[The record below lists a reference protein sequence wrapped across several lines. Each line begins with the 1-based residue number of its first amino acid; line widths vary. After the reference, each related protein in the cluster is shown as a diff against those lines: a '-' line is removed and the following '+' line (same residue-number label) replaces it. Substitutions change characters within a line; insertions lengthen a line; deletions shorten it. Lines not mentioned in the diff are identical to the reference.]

1 MTRRTRIA
9 SVLAIN
15 NIALSLLPL
24 GICGALAFAFMYAEL
39 KGSSERAFR
48 DAAVLVTAQV
58 STVLT
63 TPSRLVAGAA
73 ASLGRA
79 GASVDVR
86 SRDLFLGGLK
96 DGYSAFSRL
105 DLFGPG
111 GTVLATYPDDPDRVG
126 DSGTGRE
133 FYRRAAAGGLAWSS
147 VFIDAISGAP
157 TVAVASGGPD
167 GVLAGYVDL
176 STLGSLVSDFG
187 VSGGYMATVIDADGI
202 YIAHPDQERVAR
214 RESARLVR
222 AVAEARPDAIST
234 STETEGGRRLLCA
247 ALKDPDSGWTV
258 ALFLD
263 EDLLFRPARL
273 FLAAWGLV
281 LLATATAAALFASAV
296 ARRGARPFVD
306 MARFAEAMGEGG
318 SLPEMP
324 DAPFEEL
331 SGVAEALAAGARKV
345 SQREAE
351 LRESLRERDVLTR
364 EVHHRVKNNLAVLLG
379 LLSLAERDASP
390 DALTIFADLRRRVF
404 AMSSVHE
411 LSYAHASVTE
421 LPASEYIAT
430 ILESAVGEGGPLTSR
445 LDCDDIA
452 LPLEIAVPFGL
463 TVNELVVNAV
473 KYAYPEGSGGE
484 IRVTFRRSGG
494 TLTLSVADDGVGLR
508 PAGPDEQVG
517 TGIELVGLLA
527 EQLGGSFTLASPER
541 GVEARVEF
549 PDRSA

>member
-1 MTRRTRIA
+1 MRRTRIA

-24 GICGALAFAFMYAEL
+24 GVSGAFAFAFMYAEL
-39 KGSSERAFR
+39 RDSSERAFR
-48 DAAVLVTAQV
+48 DAAMLVTAQV

-63 TPSRLVAGAA
+63 TPSRLVSVAA
-73 ASLGRA
+73 ASLARA
-79 GASVDVR
+79 GPLVDVR

-96 DGYSAFSRL
+96 EGYPAFSRL
-105 DLFGPG
+105 DLFGAG
-111 GTVLATYPDDPDRVG
+111 GTVLATYPDDPDRIG

-147 VFIDAISGAP
+147 VFIDAVSGAP
-157 TVAVASGGPD
+157 TFAVAAGGPE

-176 STLGSLVSDFG
+176 STLGSLVSEFG
-187 VSGGYMATVIDADGI
+187 ESGGYIATVIDADGI

-214 RESARLVR
+214 RQSARLVR

-234 STETEGGRRLLCA
+234 SVETEGGRRLLCA
-247 ALKDPDSGWTV
+247 ALEDPDSGWTV

-263 EDLLFRPARL
+263 ESLLFRPARL
-273 FLAAWGLV
+273 FLAVWGLV
-281 LLATATAAALFASAV
+281 LLATATAAALIASAV
-296 ARRGARPFVD
+296 ARRGARPFTD
-306 MARFAEAMGEGG
+306 MARFAEAIGEGRY
-318 SLPEMP
+318 SAEAPRVPFKEMV
-324 DAPFEEL
+324 D
-331 SGVAEALAAGARKV
+331 VAEALASSARKV

-351 LRESLRERDVLTR
+351 LREALRERDVLTR

-390 DALTIFADLRRRVF
+390 DALGIFADLRGRVF

-421 LPASEYIAT
+421 LPVSEYIKT
-430 ILESAVGEGGPLTSR
+430 ILDSAVGSGGLLSSK
-445 LDCDDIA
+445 LECDDIA
-452 LPLEIAVPFGL
+452 LPLEVAVPFGL

-473 KYAYPEGSGGE
+473 KYAYPDGTGGE

-508 PAGPDEQVG
+508 PAGPNERLG
-517 TGIELVGLLA
+517 TGFELVGLLA
-527 EQLGGSFTLASPER
+527 EQLGGSFTLANPAR